1 MQDRIYK
8 LAVPLCAL
16 ALAACSMFEG
26 VSTSSA
32 GAVPVASGSGAVS
45 NRPDGEGYAGRG
57 ELVVRLTVPAA
68 TSKLSL
74 PGMGEKSDKK
84 LPDRAVVDLR
94 YLGLDSQ
101 GRAVF
106 QRHDVDTVAGAPET
120 PAALAG
126 AADVVSKPGEGTDA
140 PIDTRDIVLDLR
152 LVRQIH
158 IQDKVIEVVEA
169 TPSGVVFRLY

>member
-1 MQDRIYK
+1 MSIRLIRF
-8 LAVPLCAL
+8 AAPLFAL
-16 ALAACSMFEG
+16 SLAACSALEG
-26 VSTSSA
+26 ISTSSA
-32 GAVPVASGSGAVS
+32 GAVPAPTPSPAVS

-68 TSKLSL
+68 TSKLTL
-74 PGMGEKSDKK
+74 PGSDDKK
-84 LPDRAVVDLR
+84 KKEPDRAVVDLR

-106 QRHDVDTVAGAPET
+106 ERHDSDHVAGAPEA
-120 PAALAG
+120 AALTPDVAD
-126 AADVVSKPGEGTDA
+126 AAPTAPGDGKQ

-158 IQDKVIEVVEA
+158 IQGKVIEVVEA